1 MIKPTQDL
9 RPNLIGRLAALS
21 MTLLIMTGASPVF
34 AQTGKD
40 AEAPGQATSSET
52 TSNAAANL
60 LTGWFEDLDAS
71 DAFSA
76 SYSAVLPGD
85 RNRSAVIKD
94 GVLSYELPSDS
105 FFGAGDLKLSLRFD
119 EINFDGLR
127 LMGEKVHA
135 SAIEVPGSL
144 DISISFEPER
154 SDSPEDI
161 AAPANTGSTM
171 EISYEDLLMEG
182 LSLPASLPDAQS
194 ISGPSALVLSYLTA
208 LRDVKIAR
216 AFATQATATNRFD
229 TGEMSSALYEDIVLI
244 ALEDGRVAE
253 QSVGKIRTIEE
264 ITPDNVQSPI
274 TNMELTA
281 YDFVLHGLDMVPLI
295 ALLGGPVDA
304 DRTVLLDREELS
316 SIQFSTEGVSGT
328 ISNILIEDID
338 LLSLEPLSIFPLLDQ
353 EAAGEPVAEREL
365 AAAAMEAIG
374 VFSLGRFQIDE
385 LEVEAEEGK
394 GSIRRILTSQISGA
408 GAREL
413 SVDGVDIEVVDGG
426 SAYIAH
432 AGLSRLAFPP
442 FAALLALDDTA
453 EPTPSQIREAL
464 PTVGKVLLS
473 DLDLNIGSAAPGPS
487 DSTGDIWF
495 QLDLLELLQG
505 GFVSNIPTRTS
516 LIVDGIGM
524 PTSLLDNPALETM
537 LEKLNLSEVEINHAL
552 SFAWNPDTKDLILR
566 NVSLQL
572 LDGGNAS
579 LSLVLGNVPPTLFTR
594 PELAQIALAS
604 ATFKSGHLRLE
615 SADLVAAFISDEAAK
630 NNLSEE
636 QLAEGLVETLRGELG
651 TLSDTQFGAE
661 LIAAVRNFLAD
672 PDELII
678 DLTPAE
684 PVPMTELLGLAVTNP
699 DKIPER
705 LGARVIAT
713 Q

>member
-1 MIKPTQDL
+1 MIKPNQRL
-9 RPNLIGRLAALS
+9 RPNLIGRLAAVD
-21 MTLLIMTGASPVF
+21 MTLVIMSGASPVF
-34 AQTGKD
+34 AQTDKE
-40 AEAPGQATSSET
+40 AEAPAQATSAET
-52 TSNAAANL
+52 VSNAAKDL
-60 LTGWFEDLDAS
+60 LTGWLAELAAS

-76 SYSAVLPGD
+76 SYSAILPGE
-85 RNRSAVIKD
+85 RNRSAVIKN
-94 GVLSYELPSDS
+94 GVLSYELPSDG

-119 EINFDGLR
+119 EISFDGLR
-127 LMGEKVHA
+127 LMDGKVHA

-144 DISISFEPER
+144 DISIALAPER
-154 SDSPEDI
+154 SDSAEDT
-161 AAPANTGSTM
+161 AVPANTGSTI

-194 ISGPSALVLSYLTA
+194 ASGPSALVLSYLTA

-216 AFATQATATNRFD
+216 AFATQATATSRFD

-244 ALEDGRVAE
+244 ALEDGRIAE
-253 QSVGKIRTIEE
+253 QTVGKIRTIEE
-264 ITPDNVQSPI
+264 ITPDQVQSPI
-274 TNMELTA
+274 TNMDLTVH
-281 YDFVLHGLDMVPLI
+281 DFVLRGLDMVPLI

-316 SIQFSTEGVSGT
+316 GIEFSTDDVSGT
-328 ISNILIEDID
+328 IDNVLIEDID
-338 LLSLEPLSIFPLLDQ
+338 LLSLEPLSFFPLLDQ
-353 EAAGEPVAEREL
+353 EAAGEPVAERDL

-374 VFSLGRFQIDE
+374 VLSLGRFQIDE
-385 LEVEAEEGK
+385 LEVEAEDGK
-394 GSIRRILTSQISGA
+394 GSIRRILARELSGT

-442 FAALLALDDTA
+442 FAALLALDDVA

-464 PTVGKVLLS
+464 PTVGKILLS
-473 DLDLNIGSAAPGPS
+473 DLDLNIGSALSDPS
-487 DSTGDIWF
+487 GSTGSTWF

-516 LIVDGIGM
+516 LIIDGIGM

-537 LEKLNLSEVEINHAL
+537 LEKLNVSEVEINHAL
-552 SFAWNPDTKDLILR
+552 SFAWNPDTKDLVLR
-566 NVSLQL
+566 NISLQL
-572 LDGGNAS
+572 LDSGKAS

-630 NNLSEE
+630 NSISEE

-651 TLSDTQFGAE
+651 ALSDTQFGAD

-672 PDELII
+672 PDELVI
-678 DLTPAE
+678 DLTPAA

-699 DKIPER
+699 NKIPER
-705 LGARVIAT
+705 LGARVTAT

>member
-9 RPNLIGRLAALS
+9 RPNLIGRLAAVG
-21 MTLLIMTGASPVF
+21 MTLVIMSGAFPVS
-34 AQTGKD
+34 AQTEKE
-40 AEAPGQATSSET
+40 AEAPAPATSAET
-52 TSNAAANL
+52 VSNAAKDL
-60 LTGWFEDLDAS
+60 LTGWFAELAAS

-76 SYSAVLPGD
+76 SYSAILPGE
-85 RNRSAVIKD
+85 RNRSAVIKN
-94 GVLSYELPSDS
+94 GVLSYELPSDG

-127 LMGEKVHA
+127 LMGGKVHA
-135 SAIEVPGSL
+135 GAIEVPGSL
-144 DISISFEPER
+144 DISISLVPEKP
-154 SDSPEDI
+154 DSAEDI
-161 AAPANTGSTM
+161 AVPANTGSTI
-171 EISYEDLLMEG
+171 EISYEDLLLEG

-194 ISGPSALVLSYLTA
+194 APGPSALVLSYLTV
-208 LRDVKIAR
+208 LREVKIAR
-216 AFATQATATNRFD
+216 AFATQATATSRFD

-244 ALEDGRVAE
+244 ALEDGRIAE

-264 ITPDNVQSPI
+264 ITPGQAQSPI
-274 TNMELTA
+274 TNMDLTVH
-281 YDFVLHGLDMVPLI
+281 DFVLRGLDMVPLI

-316 SIQFSTEGVSGT
+316 GIEFSTDDVSGT
-328 ISNILIEDID
+328 IGNVLIEDID
-338 LLSLEPLSIFPLLDQ
+338 LLSLEPLSFFPLLDQ
-353 EAAGEPVAEREL
+353 EAAGEPVAERDL

-385 LEVEAEEGK
+385 LEVEAEDGK
-394 GSIRRILTSQISGA
+394 GSIRRILARELSGT

-413 SVDGVDIEVVDGG
+413 SVDGVDIEVTDGG
-426 SAYIAH
+426 SAYVAH

-442 FAALLALDDTA
+442 FAALLALDDVA

-464 PTVGKVLLS
+464 PTVGKILLS
-473 DLDLNIGSAAPGPS
+473 DLDLNIGSGASGPS
-487 DSTGDIWF
+487 ASTGSTWF

-537 LEKLNLSEVEINHAL
+537 LEKLNVSEVEINHAL
-552 SFAWNPDTKDLILR
+552 SFAWNPDTKDLVLR
-566 NVSLQL
+566 NISLQL
-572 LDGGNAS
+572 LDGGKAS

-604 ATFKSGHLRLE
+604 AEFKSGHLRLE
-615 SADLVAAFISDEAAK
+615 SADLVAAFISDEAVK
-630 NNLSEE
+630 NSLSEG

-651 TLSDTQFGAE
+651 ALSDTQFGAD

-672 PDELII
+672 PDELVI
-678 DLTPAE
+678 DLTPAT

-699 DKIPER
+699 NKIPER
-705 LGARVIAT
+705 LGARVTAT